1 MQKNSDIALK
11 KNQQGLQIVTWSR
24 NMAHKS
30 GKRFCPDIPE
40 KRLDKADVILY
51 ITSKECKLQL
61 ERSVRDAEEHR
72 KCREYVK
79 NLYLR
84 GIRDGE
90 VQEVLDNCMG
100 NNGHLPF

>member
-40 KRLDKADVILY
+40 KRLDKADVIL
-51 ITSKECKLQL
+51 
-61 ERSVRDAEEHR
+61 
-72 KCREYVK
+72 
-79 NLYLR
+79 
-84 GIRDGE
+84 
-90 VQEVLDNCMG
+90 
-100 NNGHLPF
+100 

>member
-1 MQKNSDIALK
+1 
-11 KNQQGLQIVTWSR
+11 
-24 NMAHKS
+24 MAHKS